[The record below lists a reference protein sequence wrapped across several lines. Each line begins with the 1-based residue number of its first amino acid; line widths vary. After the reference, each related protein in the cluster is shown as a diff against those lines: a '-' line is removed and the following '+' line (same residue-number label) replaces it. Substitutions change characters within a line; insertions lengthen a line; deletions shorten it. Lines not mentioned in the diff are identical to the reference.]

1 MPTLEELA
9 NLYDN
14 IQENLYSLDW
24 APKCQLAL
32 DEKYSNGEALF
43 LGIELPERINY
54 RLVDKNTYVL

>member
-14 IQENLYSLDW
+14 IQGNLYSLDW
-24 APKCQLAL
+24 ASKCQLAL

-43 LGIELPERINY
+43 LGIEL
-54 RLVDKNTYVL
+54 